1 MIFSVLPFEALS
13 NTLPLAL
20 LVYNKPWLLPPILSS
35 YAADYCVRQKI
46 GGTHLTMNYLR
57 QVAVLTPSTFNK
69 SICIYSNKTVED
81 FIIPRV
87 LELTYTAWDLE
98 PFAQD
103 CGFDGPP
110 FRWNESRR
118 FLLRCELDAAFF
130 HLYLGS
136 ADEWRQQPA
145 ALTDAFPTPRDAV
158 AYIMNTFL
166 IVKRK
171 DETAYGNYRTKDTIL
186 EIYDAMIEAMA
197 TGQPYQTRLD
207 PPPADIRCCH
217 PPR

>member
-103 CGFDGPP
+103 CGFNDPP
-110 FRWNESRR
+110 FRWDEARR

-130 HLYLGS
+130 HLYGI
-136 ADEWRQQPA
+136 E
-145 ALTDAFPTPRDAV
+145 RDDV
-158 AYIMNTFL
+158 AYIMDTFP

-171 DETAYGNYRTKDTIL
+171 DEAAHGSYRTKDTIL
-186 EIYDAMIEAMA
+186 EIYDAMTEAMA

-207 PPPADIRCCH
+207 PPPADSRCCH
-217 PPR
+217 PPH